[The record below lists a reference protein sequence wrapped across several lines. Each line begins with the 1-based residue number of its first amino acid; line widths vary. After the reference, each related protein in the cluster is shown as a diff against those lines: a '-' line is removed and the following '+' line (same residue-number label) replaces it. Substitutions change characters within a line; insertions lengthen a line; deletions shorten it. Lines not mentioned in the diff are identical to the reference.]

1 MAEKNLKEI
10 FELRIKYLKR
20 SEDYKNLC
28 ESARET
34 GITLQPVPEQY
45 KGKGNLLFNYVI
57 YGDIYKQTF
66 EETLFKI
73 ESWKEIFSSISAPLE
88 DYSEFIGSDIDGL
101 MENFKKMHGR
111 EPSILEIKAN
121 LLYLIKSSGLIYLRV
136 NLSAGKQEDLKKN
149 SEILKEQKK
158 LIKKIPSL
166 ISNPG
171 IRLEELERYL
181 RIFDYRKDGLKWDKI
196 VLIESHNKKALNNER
211 TFKRDLQYA
220 KKIIKNVENGVFP
233 GKYHLETATAN
244 KS

>member
-10 FELRIKYLKR
+10 FELRIEYLKR

-88 DYSEFIGSDIDGL
+88 DYSEFIGSDIDRL
-101 MENFKKMHGR
+101 MEKFKKMHGR
-111 EPSILEIKAN
+111 EPSILEIKAD
-121 LLYLIKSSGLIYLRV
+121 LLYLIKSSGLIYLMV
-136 NLSAGKQEDLKKN
+136 NLSTGKQEDLKIN
-149 SEILKEQKK
+149 CSEILKEQKK
-158 LIKKIPSL
+158 LTKKIPSL
-166 ISNPG
+166 IPNPG

-181 RIFDYRKDGLKWDKI
+181 RVFDYRKDGLEWDKI
-196 VLIESHNKKALNNER
+196 VSIEPHSKKALNNEQA
-211 TFKRDLQYA
+211 FKRDLQYA
-220 KKIIKNVENGVFP
+220 KKIIKNVENGIFP
-233 GKYHLETATAN
+233 GKYH
-244 KS
+244 